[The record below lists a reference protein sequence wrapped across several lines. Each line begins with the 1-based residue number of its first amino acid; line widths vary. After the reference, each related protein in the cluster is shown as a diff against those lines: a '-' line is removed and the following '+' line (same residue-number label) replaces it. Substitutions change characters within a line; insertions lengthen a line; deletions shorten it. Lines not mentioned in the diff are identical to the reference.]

1 MVGYYKKIMNNSTQA
16 ALKIVFAGT
25 PEFATRALRDL
36 LDSAHEVCAVYTQ
49 PDKPAGRGR
58 KITASPVKQLALAH
72 QIPVFQ
78 PASLKDE
85 QVQQALRALEPDL
98 MVVVAYGLI
107 LPAEVLAIPRLGCIN
122 IHASLLPRWRGAAP
136 IQRAIEAG
144 DTETGISIMQ
154 MDEGLDTGD
163 VLTEVRCPIDL
174 TDTSSTLHDRL
185 AILGG
190 QALVS
195 TLEKID
201 SGTAKATKQDDA
213 NANYAAKIYKPEAQ
227 IDWTRPACAIHNK
240 IRAFNPW
247 PVAVTRI
254 KLGNAEPQNLKVWE
268 ASVSDEPVAGQL
280 PGVVIASHKE
290 GLDVATGEGVL
301 CLHKVQLPGGRAI
314 AVADFLNAHREI
326 KPGFSFVTDVV
337 TDNATGQ

>member
-1 MVGYYKKIMNNSTQA
+1 MNNHTQATLKQA

-58 KITASPVKQLALAH
+58 KLTASPVKQLALAH
-72 QIPVFQ
+72 QINVFQ

-85 QVQQALRALEPDL
+85 QAQQALRALEPDL

-107 LPAEVLAIPRLGCIN
+107 LPAAVLAIPRLGCIN

-144 DTETGISIMQ
+144 DSETGVSIMQ

-163 VLTEVRCPIDL
+163 VLAEVRCPIDS

-195 TLEKID
+195 TLEKIA
-201 SGTAKATKQDDA
+201 SGTVQATKQNDA
-213 NANYAAKIYKPEAQ
+213 NSNYAAKIFKPEAR
-227 IDWTRPACAIHNK
+227 IDWTRSARAIHNK

-247 PVAVTRI
+247 PVTVAQI
-254 KLGNAEPQNLKVWE
+254 KLGNAEPQNLKIWE
-268 ASVSDEPVAGQL
+268 ASVTGEAAGSQS

-301 CLHKVQLPGGRAI
+301 RIHKVQLPGGRAN

-326 KPGFSFVTDVV
+326 KPGFSFVTDAV
-337 TDNATGQ
+337 TDSETGQ